1 MIRLMIDSAS
11 DINKYEAEEL
21 GIILEPITVTFGT
34 EQLKDGVDLLP
45 DEFYDRLFSSDV
57 LPKTS
62 QIPPFVFEEEFE
74 KYTANGDELIVITLS
89 SKLSGTYNNAVLA
102 SQKFA
107 GKVFVIDSLNACVGE
122 RLLGFYVLSLIKNGE
137 SAKTIVEKAEL
148 AKHRINVIAVLDTLE
163 YLKKGGRISSA
174 TATIG
179 NILSIKPVI
188 AVIDGEIKVVGKA
201 MGSKKGNSI
210 LTKFVAEK
218 GLDFS
223 MPYAT
228 VWSGKE
234 SSKLDAYI
242 KDYEF
247 LWEGHLE
254 SIPKYILGATIGT
267 HIGGGVV
274 GVSFFE
280 KENK

>member
-21 GIILEPITVTFGT
+21 GVILEPITITIGS
-34 EQLKDGVDLLP
+34 EEYKDGVDLLP
-45 DEFYDRLFSSDV
+45 EEFYDKLFSSPV

-62 QIPPFVFEEEFE
+62 QIPPYIFEEEFE

-89 SKLSGTYNNAVLA
+89 SKLSGTYNNAVMA

-107 GKVFVIDSLNACVGE
+107 GKVTVIDSLNACVGE
-122 RLLGFYVLSLIKNGE
+122 RLLGLYVLSLIKDGE
-137 SAKTIVEKAEL
+137 DVKTIVEKAET
-148 AKHRINVIAVLDTLE
+148 AKLRINVIAVLDTLE
-163 YLKKGGRISSA
+163 YLKKGGRISS
-174 TATIG
+174 TAAAIG
-179 NILSIKPVI
+179 SMLSIKPVI

-201 MGSKKGNSI
+201 MGAKKGNSI
-210 LTKFVAEK
+210 LTKFVSEK
-218 GLDFS
+218 GLDFT

-242 KDYEF
+242 KDYAF
-247 LWEGHLE
+247 LWEGH
-254 SIPKYILGATIGT
+254 SDNIPKYILGATIGT

-274 GVSFFE
+274 GVAFFE
-280 KENK
+280 K